1 MFSVCFKRFAT
12 GEQESYSSHAAKD
25 RSSRPT
31 RTARLVMRQLKP
43 QISCFTLLQGALT
56 TATICSNHR
65 RLGAHQFVRI
75 HLTFAARKGSSAGS
89 RRLRAKLLATMTVL
103 YAKALSIFLFP
114 TLAVASVAPFWPLP
128 TQYTVGS
135 TPLALSSDFLFNVDT
150 SSPILVQVSFQA

>member
-1 MFSVCFKRFAT
+1 
-12 GEQESYSSHAAKD
+12 
-25 RSSRPT
+25 
-31 RTARLVMRQLKP
+31 
-43 QISCFTLLQGALT
+43 
-56 TATICSNHR
+56 
-65 RLGAHQFVRI
+65 
-75 HLTFAARKGSSAGS
+75 
-89 RRLRAKLLATMTVL
+89 MTVL